1 MKFSEDGRFLA
12 TAGRFCTVYVWEV
25 ATSSGEGEGQS
36 QADRGSGTQSQS
48 SAEPAGTSR
57 QNSGHSPGCFILQR
71 KLWVCLD
78 IG

>member
-36 QADRGSGTQSQS
+36 QADGASGSQSQN

-71 KLWVCLD
+71 NVWFRLD
-78 IG
+78 VG